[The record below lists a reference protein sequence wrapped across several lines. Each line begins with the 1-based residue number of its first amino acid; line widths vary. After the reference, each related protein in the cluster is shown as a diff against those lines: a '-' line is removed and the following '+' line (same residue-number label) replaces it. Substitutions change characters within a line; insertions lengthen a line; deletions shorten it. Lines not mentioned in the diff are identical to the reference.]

1 MKNCKACCYVRK
13 YFQNKIIIKYNL
25 WWSRLEKCVNGY
37 KPDKN
42 ISKWVVTDLMEMH
55 VHVFL
60 FTVGAYWAEFVR
72 FHPPQRH
79 QQGEG
84 TTGVIRAVPPP
95 APCWCCKWVFCFVW
109 GKETAYMDTKT
120 GTKWGINAVCVQL
133 GLRYSRRP
141 PLGHLSWAPEP
152 GEPSSAGWSTVRWLG
167 SMKTKACFPVLQKRK
182 VSSDWPKSFFSIFT
196 SS

>member
-1 MKNCKACCYVRK
+1 MLTIWRTVKHAAM
-13 YFQNKIIIKYNL
+13 
-25 WWSRLEKCVNGY
+25 WE
-37 KPDKN
+37 N
-42 ISKWVVTDLMEMH
+42 ISKIKLLLNLIYDDQDWRSVLMGTNTKNWVVTDLMEMH
-55 VHVFL
+55 AHVFL
-60 FTVGAYWAEFVR
+60 FTVGAYWAEFIR

-95 APCWCCKWVFCFVW
+95 APCWCCKWVFCFIRE
-109 GKETAYMDTKT
+109 KDTTYTDTKT

-141 PLGHLSWAPEP
+141 PLGRPSWAPEP

-167 SMKTKACFPVLQKRK
+167 SMKTKSCFPVLQKRK

-196 SS
+196 LS

>member
-13 YFQNKIIIKYNL
+13 YFQNKILLNIIYDDQDWRSVLMDTNL
-25 WWSRLEKCVNGY
+25 TNT
-37 KPDKN
+37 
-42 ISKWVVTDLMEMH
+42 SKWGVTDLMEMH

-84 TTGVIRAVPPP
+84 TNGVIRAVPPP

-109 GKETAYMDTKT
+109 GKETAYIDTKT
-120 GTKWGINAVCVQL
+120 VTKWGINAVCVQL

-141 PLGHLSWAPEP
+141 PLGRLS
-152 GEPSSAGWSTVRWLG
+152 
-167 SMKTKACFPVLQKRK
+167 
-182 VSSDWPKSFFSIFT
+182 
-196 SS
+196 